1 MKNVAAMSGQSVN
14 FAILFLGM
22 GAAGKGACLGNDA
35 VLNFF
40 SFVLLKRPSLWTD

>member
-14 FAILFLGM
+14 FAILFFGT
-22 GAAGKGACLGNDA
+22 GAAGKDAWAGNDA

-40 SFVLLKRPSLWTD
+40 SFALLKRPPQ